1 MTAGAPASISPSRIA
16 SQPRKLQGEGECQ
29 PDHPAHLAGFV
40 QCGIGKCAPARLILA
55 GLMVAQLADA
65 ATFVLGVG
73 MHRIGLESNGF
84 AVALHQVGGTDA
96 VLIAKGAVVVSAV
109 VLLAATAHRFPRLL
123 VLGSAS

>member
-1 MTAGAPASISPSRIA
+1 MR
-16 SQPRKLQGEGECQ
+16 
-29 PDHPAHLAGFV
+29 
-40 QCGIGKCAPARLILA
+40 ARLILA

-73 MHRIGLESNGF
+73 MHGIGLEANGF

-123 VLGSAS
+123 VLGSASGTSFGLLGFTANVASLVMVGAG